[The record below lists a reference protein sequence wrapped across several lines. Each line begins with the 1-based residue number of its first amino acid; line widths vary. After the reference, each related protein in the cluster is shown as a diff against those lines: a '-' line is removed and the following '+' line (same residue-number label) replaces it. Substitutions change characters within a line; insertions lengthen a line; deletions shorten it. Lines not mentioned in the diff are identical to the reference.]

1 MPRSYCTRD
10 DSPML
15 GASLQ
20 LMSEP
25 GSSSCREGW
34 TMGRTKASSGLST
47 EEYGLILRHF
57 EEHGPEKVEEEMCIP
72 HKEDKLPQE
81 PVRPVGNPYHSPPC
95 CIHMVALLLVPEPRA
110 PARMCC
116 TPSAALLC
124 NLLLHSVC
132 SFVRVFL

>member
-1 MPRSYCTRD
+1 
-10 DSPML
+10 
-15 GASLQ
+15 
-20 LMSEP
+20 
-25 GSSSCREGW
+25 
-34 TMGRTKASSGLST
+34 MGRTKASSGLST

-81 PVRPVGNPYHSPPC
+81 LVLWATNHSSPC
-95 CIHMVALLLVPEPRA
+95 CIHGCLA
-110 PARMCC
+110 PCARTARTTRMCC

>member
-1 MPRSYCTRD
+1 MPRSRYGRD

-34 TMGRTKASSGLST
+34 TSWTMGRTKASSGLST
-47 EEYGLILRHF
+47 EEYGMILSHF
-57 EEHGPEKVEEEMCIP
+57 EEHGPEKVEEEMRIP

-81 PVRPVGNPYHSPPC
+81 PVLWATNHSSPC
-95 CIHMVALLLVPEPRA
+95 CIHGCLA
-110 PARMCC
+110 PCARTARTTRMCC

-132 SFVRVFL
+132 SFVRVSL